1 MKLVIILVLLL
12 VLLGGGGAAAW
23 FLYFQPMQEASAPV
37 EEPPPPPNAVEPL
50 GSLRVPVIQN
60 GAVVRYLQF
69 DMSAE
74 LTKPGVEA
82 APQRNTLNQYK
93 PRLMDAMLRDMIA
106 YFEYQPRTGPVPL
119 TALEDRLTALVN
131 RHLDQ
136 PFVARVVI
144 DQASEARQ

>member
-23 FLYFQPMQEASAPV
+23 FLYFLPMQEASAPK

-50 GSLRVPVIQN
+50 FALRVPVMQG

-69 DMSAE
+69 DLSAE
-74 LTKPGVEA
+74 LTLSGIEA
-82 APQRNTLNQYK
+82 QPQRAALERYK
-93 PRLMDAMLRDMIA
+93 PRLRDAMLRDMIA
-106 YFEYQPRTGPVPL
+106 FFEYQPRTGPVPL
-119 TALEDRLTALVN
+119 TAVEDRLTALVN

-136 PFVARVVI
+136 PFVQRVII
-144 DQASEARQ
+144 DQASEAKQ